1 MKFLFSFL
9 LLFCSLSNSFNAKVV
24 GIHDGDSITVLTSS
38 NQQIKVRLEGIDCPE
53 LKQDYG
59 QKAKQYTSSLCFQ
72 KQVRVEITGKDRYGR
87 TLAFVYVGTTCIN
100 KELLKAGMAWHFK
113 KYNSS
118 SELGRL
124 ESSARSKKI
133 GLWSQPSP
141 KPPWEFRKKNKLSS
155 GT

>member
-1 MKFLFSFL
+1 MVIMRLVLLIFFL
-9 LLFCSLSNSFNAKVV
+9 LLIPSPNSFYAKVV
-24 GIHDGDSITVLTSS
+24 GVHDGDSITVLTAS
-38 NQQIKVRLEGIDCPE
+38 NQQIKVRLEGVDCPE

-72 KQVRVEITGKDRYGR
+72 KQVRIETTGKDRYGR
-87 TLAFVYVGTTCIN
+87 TLAFVYVGNTCIN

-113 KYNSS
+113 KYNSN

-124 ESSARSKKI
+124 ENAARSKKT

-141 KPPWEFRKKNKLSS
+141 RPPWEFRKKK
-155 GT
+155 

>member
-1 MKFLFSFL
+1 MKLLLLPLL
-9 LLFCSLSNSFNAKVV
+9 LLFPILSSTFYAKVV
-24 GIHDGDSITVLTSS
+24 GVHDGDSITVLTAS

-53 LKQDYG
+53 LKQDFG

-72 KQVRVEITGKDRYGR
+72 KQVRIETTGKDRYGR
-87 TLAFVYVGTTCIN
+87 TLAFVYVGNTCIN

-113 KYNSS
+113 QYNSN

-124 ESSARSKKI
+124 ENVARSKKT

-141 KPPWEFRKKNKLSS
+141 RPPWEFRKKK
-155 GT
+155 

>member
-1 MKFLFSFL
+1 MKLFLLPLL
-9 LLFCSLSNSFNAKVV
+9 LLFPLVSQTFYGKVV
-24 GIHDGDSITVLTSS
+24 GVHDGDSITVLSSS

-53 LKQDYG
+53 LKQDFG

-72 KQVRVEITGKDRYGR
+72 KQVRIVTTGKDRYGR
-87 TLAFVYVGTTCIN
+87 TLAFVYVGNTCIN

-118 SELGRL
+118 SELGKL
-124 ESSARSKKI
+124 ESTARSKKT

-141 KPPWEFRKKNKLSS
+141 IPPWDFRKKK
-155 GT
+155 

>member
-1 MKFLFSFL
+1 MKIVLVSAFL
-9 LLFCSLSNSFNAKVV
+9 LMLFHFDTFYAKVV
-24 GIHDGDSITVLTSS
+24 GVHDGDSITVLSSS

-72 KQVRVEITGKDRYGR
+72 KQVRIETTGKDRYGR
-87 TLAFVYVGTTCIN
+87 TLAFVYVGNTCIN
-100 KELLKAGMAWHFK
+100 RELLKAGMAWHFK

-118 SELGRL
+118 SELGKL
-124 ESSARSKKI
+124 ESTARSKKT

-141 KPPWEFRKKNKLSS
+141 IPPWDFRKKK
-155 GT
+155 